1 VTLASQT
8 VEQVRAVL
16 REQARVPNVDA
27 LADDDDLFEA
37 GLTSHASVDVLLAL
51 EEELAVE
58 FPDELITRSTF
69 SSIASISAAL
79 GTLVRDS

>member
-1 VTLASQT
+1 MTLASQT

-79 GTLVRDS
+79 GTLVRDP

>member
-79 GTLVRDS
+79 GTLVRDP

>member
-1 VTLASQT
+1 MTLASQT